1 MKSTR
6 ARFVMVAIS
15 VCLFALG
22 MATFLNYFKYKAT
35 VNDTVRSRV
44 LVVSGPIEQS
54 VQASLA
60 IGLNFAD
67 LGILNALL
75 ERQKSSDTLI
85 QGIDVFDTA
94 GKILYS
100 TEAARVGKP
109 VTDAWLNATR
119 SLNKRDEWS
128 VEESSQLVTGS
139 ALRNN
144 FDLNVGFLAVRY
156 SKAYVDAATQRAGE
170 RLLKI
175 AVPTL
180 LGVCVLAPL
189 LLLLVMRRFDK
200 DMQGVEAALQG
211 QPDAAGPFDET
222 VADVRAKVAEADA
235 ELEAAQADLIR
246 ITAHG

>member
-6 ARFVMVAIS
+6 ARFVVVAIA

-35 VNDTVRSRV
+35 VGETVKSRV

-60 IGLNFAD
+60 IGLNFAE

-75 ERQKSSDTLI
+75 ERQKASDSLI
-85 QGIDVFDTA
+85 QGIDVFDPA
-94 GKILYS
+94 GKVLYS
-100 TEAARVGKP
+100 TDAGRVGAQVAP
-109 VTDAWLNATR
+109 TWLSASR
-119 SLNKRDEWS
+119 SLTKRDEWS
-128 VEESSQLVTGS
+128 VEEDSQLVTGS

-144 FDLNVGFLAVRY
+144 FDLTVGFLAVRY
-156 SKAYVDAATQRAGE
+156 SKAYVDAATSRVGE

-180 LGVCVLAPL
+180 VAIGLLAPL
-189 LLLLVMRRFDK
+189 ALLLVMRRFDR
-200 DMQGVEAALQG
+200 DMQGVESALEG
-211 QPDAAGPFDET
+211 RGAPEGPFGE
-222 VADVRAKVAEADA
+222 AIAEVRAKVAEADA
-235 ELEAAQADLIR
+235 QLEAAQADLNR
-246 ITAHG
+246 MTAHG